1 MSMNLTPT
9 HGRVNVW
16 RMGRPYREVL
26 VRSVS
31 GRLATVKD
39 ISNGYETDMPSMTPD
54 GSVPVP
60 GDVWLASVESG
71 QWMFSRMIDPA
82 SRRVTSLH
90 ERTVDRVG
98 SEWSPYDS
106 PVNAS
111 PEVVHGAYLGERR
124 YFEVPPN
131 DRWIKLDGR
140 AISRHRYRD
149 YFDLVGTTFGV
160 GDGATTFNVD
170 YVSVGSAGGIVAYKV
185 ATASTWS
192 SNSTTTVT
200 DITVT
205 AGDTPSISIALS
217 PSRRYRLAAELN
229 FGVTVAGD
237 RPVPVINIDGVDVLV
252 IGVSSSNQGAGTSSI
267 IEYFYSPPD
276 TASHTF
282 KLRGR
287 IGAAATGTASL
298 LISSGSPLYFYIE
311 DTGPITPSA
320 TSGWYVCVE

>member
-124 YFEVPPN
+124 YFEVAPN
-131 DRWIKLDGR
+131 DRWVKLDGR

-149 YFDLVGTTFGV
+149 YFDLVGTRYGV
-160 GDGATTFNVD
+160 GDGLSTFNVD
-170 YVSVGSAGGIVAYKV
+170 ILAGGNAKISAVSK
-185 ATASTWS
+185 TTSQTGIIAS
-192 SNSTTTVT
+192 T
-200 DITVT
+200 DITGMSITVVT
-205 AGDTPSISIALS
+205 MTPRKLTVYGETYIQSSVAADSAALRIMDGSGTQLQSGVVSLPIAAAAFKVACSIDVVS
-217 PSRRYRLAAELN
+217 
-229 FGVTVAGD
+229 VAG
-237 RPVPVINIDGVDVLV
+237 
-252 IGVSSSNQGAGTSSI
+252 SNT
-267 IEYFYSPPD
+267 Y
-276 TASHTF
+276 
-282 KLRGR
+282 KLNVARN
-287 IGAAATGTASL
+287 TGTGT
-298 LISSGSPLYFYIE
+298 LICDAGPGYPTILRVVDDGPNSPGTE
-311 DTGPITPSA
+311 
-320 TSGWYVCVE
+320 GWYVCVE

>member
-1 MSMNLTPT
+1 VNPLTQS
-9 HGRVNVW
+9 HGRVNMW

-26 VRSVS
+26 VRSVT
-31 GRLATVKD
+31 GRVATVKD

-54 GSVPVP
+54 GSTPTP

-71 QWMFSRMIDPA
+71 QWMFARMIDPA
-82 SRRVTSLH
+82 SRRVTSLR
-90 ERTVDRVG
+90 ERTVDGVG
-98 SEWSPYDS
+98 AMWRPFDS
-106 PVNAS
+106 PSNAA

-160 GDGATTFNVD
+160 GDGSTTFNVD
-170 YVSVGSAGGIVAYKV
+170 YVSVGSAGGILAFKA
-185 ATASTWS
+185 ATTSTWTS
-192 SNSTTTVT
+192 SSTTTVT
-200 DITVT
+200 DLTVT
-205 AGDTPSISIALS
+205 VGDTPNISIALN
-217 PSRRYRLAAELN
+217 PARRYKLVAELN
-229 FGVTVAGD
+229 FTVSIAGD
-237 RPVPVINIDGVDVLV
+237 RPVPIINIDGVDTYVV
-252 IGVSSSNQGAGTSSI
+252 GIPSSNQGAGTVSI
-267 IEYFYSPPD
+267 IEYFYTPPD

-287 IGAAATGTASL
+287 LGGGGTGSTSL
-298 LISSGSPLYFYIE
+298 IISTGSPLYFYIE
-311 DTGPITPSA
+311 DTGPLVPSA